1 MQCLCDAGLCLKLR
15 LCDTFRISELSL
27 HAFTSAAIREAA
39 FRWPPLRLCCLCV
52 CASGARAHIA
62 MKSVIQVTCSAL
74 FLCTSGAQLAA
85 ADDAATSPMSLA
97 RSLQPAS
104 VYPALEETL
113 KAAEAKLDVRL
124 SCVARAYQLNRVLIR
139 VSFLQAYYEKHLAEL
154 PKAVAKHTEADK
166 VISLLLP
173 STICDCTRLPPMVCL
188 FPELLCQAALQ
199 ETMSQTTLAA
209 QQVREPFA

>member
-1 MQCLCDAGLCLKLR
+1 
-15 LCDTFRISELSL
+15 
-27 HAFTSAAIREAA
+27 
-39 FRWPPLRLCCLCV
+39 
-52 CASGARAHIA
+52 

-166 VISLLLP
+166 VISLLFP
-173 STICDCTRLPPMVCL
+173 STICDCTRLPLVVCL

>member
-1 MQCLCDAGLCLKLR
+1 MHSFLQPFVKLLFVGR
-15 LCDTFRISELSL
+15 RC
-27 HAFTSAAIREAA
+27 A
-39 FRWPPLRLCCLCV
+39 CVVCV

-62 MKSVIQVTCSAL
+62 MKAVISAL

-124 SCVARAYQLNRVLIR
+124 PCVARAHQLTRVLIR

-166 VISLLLP
+166 VIHSFFPAPLVVARACRLLCACLP
-173 STICDCTRLPPMVCL
+173 SCCARRPCKKLCRRRRLRR
-188 FPELLCQAALQ
+188 
-199 ETMSQTTLAA
+199 S
-209 QQVREPFA
+209 R

>member
-1 MQCLCDAGLCLKLR
+1 MHSLLQPFVKLLFVVGR
-15 LCDTFRISELSL
+15 RC
-27 HAFTSAAIREAA
+27 A
-39 FRWPPLRLCCLCV
+39 CVVCV

-62 MKSVIQVTCSAL
+62 MKSVISAL

-124 SCVARAYQLNRVLIR
+124 PCAARAHQLNRVLIR

-154 PKAVAKHTEADK
+154 PKVVAKHTEADK
-166 VISLLLP
+166 APLVVARAS
-173 STICDCTRLPPMVCL
+173 R
-188 FPELLCQAALQ
+188 LLCACFPSCCARRPCKKLCRRQRLRR
-199 ETMSQTTLAA
+199 S
-209 QQVREPFA
+209 R

>member
-1 MQCLCDAGLCLKLR
+1 
-15 LCDTFRISELSL
+15 
-27 HAFTSAAIREAA
+27 
-39 FRWPPLRLCCLCV
+39 
-52 CASGARAHIA
+52 

-154 PKAVAKHTEADK
+154 RGVAETKEWLLRGHPDEGIDRLAMPVRPVADHPLGR
-166 VISLLLP
+166 VACDRRNPVAPP
-173 STICDCTRLPPMVCL
+173 SPPQSGFQGL
-188 FPELLCQAALQ
+188 
-199 ETMSQTTLAA
+199 
-209 QQVREPFA
+209 